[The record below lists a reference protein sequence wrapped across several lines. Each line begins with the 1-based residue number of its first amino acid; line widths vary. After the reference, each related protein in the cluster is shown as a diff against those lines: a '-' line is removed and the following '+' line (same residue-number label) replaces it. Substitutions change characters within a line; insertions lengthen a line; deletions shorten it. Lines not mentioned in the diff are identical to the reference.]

1 MGRQTGDRAYNIISA
16 DLASSLRARE
26 AFFERSQ
33 SFLRD
38 AALLTARSIASG
50 GKLLICGKNED
61 AWLADVLADAFI
73 GGHEFARPSLP
84 ALALS
89 CANGR
94 ENMVAA
100 QVEALGKSGD
110 VFLAI
115 STGGNA
121 AEILNALDLARS
133 RGLSVIIFS
142 SAGNRSAAVSGA
154 LVAPTGRAPLARE
167 ILLSASHLF
176 CRLVDYYLFENIA
189 ELFPGKEA

>member
-26 AFFERSQ
+26 AFFGQSQ

-38 AALLTARSIASG
+38 AAFATAQSLASG
-50 GKLLICGKNED
+50 GTLLICGKDED
-61 AWLADVLADAFI
+61 AWLAAALANAFI
-73 GGHEFARPSLP
+73 GGHEFARPALP
-84 ALALS
+84 ALVLS

-94 ENMVAA
+94 EDIFAS

-115 STGGNA
+115 STGGNS
-121 AEILNALDLARS
+121 AEILNALDMARGC
-133 RGLSVIIFS
+133 GLHVIIFS
-142 SAGNRSAAVSGA
+142 STGSRIARVSGA

-167 ILLSASHLF
+167 ILLAASHLY
-176 CRLVDYYLFENIA
+176 CRLVDYYLFENVA
-189 ELFPGKEA
+189 ELFPPKED